1 VDPGELIGSAPR
13 PGDIGQRQ
21 GRYRRGARWAAVERR
36 PEAGDEVIQ
45 HFIAVAVFRID
56 EGARQHRQAMAQ
68 AGRRFGVAGFL
79 DRLGVQG
86 QEDAAEARVLPHQQ
100 CVDARVLEELALIG
114 MSDLRHYTIDDD
126 GHVSLADG
134 APESAIRA
142 VSSLKRKV
150 RTRTDR
156 DGNTEREVDAEIRL
170 WDKPR
175 GLDMIGKYLAMFVE
189 RTEGNLS
196 VRIVRE
202 EDGEPASE

>member
-1 VDPGELIGSAPR
+1 MSLNPKQLAFAHEYVKDWNATQAAKRAGYSEKTAYSQGFDLLKNPEIQAYIGKIINSAANR
-13 PGDIGQRQ
+13 
-21 GRYRRGARWAAVERR
+21 
-36 PEAGDEVIQ
+36 
-45 HFIAVAVFRID
+45 
-56 EGARQHRQAMAQ
+56 
-68 AGRRFGVAGFL
+68 
-79 DRLGVQG
+79 
-86 QEDAAEARVLPHQQ
+86 AEISV
-100 CVDARVLEELALIG
+100 ARVLEELALIG